1 MFVYLL
7 LQYNIVAKFEARK
20 KELAEAKK
28 ARQEAET
35 KATRDREE
43 QQRLA
48 REERSKLEEK
58 KLAAKLAELD
68 REKLLKESQ
77 LAYKKAKAQEDIE
90 ELQRKQKT
98 RGAQEKKSVKLD
110 REKELRARE

>member
-1 MFVYLL
+1 M
-7 LQYNIVAKFEARK
+7 K
-20 KELAEAKK
+20 
-28 ARQEAET
+28 
-35 KATRDREE
+35 
-43 QQRLA
+43 QRLA

-77 LAYKKAKAQEDIE
+77 LAYKKAKAHEDIE
-90 ELQRKQKT
+90 ELQRKQKA
-98 RGAQEKKSVKLD
+98 RGAKEKKVINSD

>member
-35 KATRDREE
+35 KATRDRE
-43 QQRLA
+43 
-48 REERSKLEEK
+48 
-58 KLAAKLAELD
+58 AA
-68 REKLLKESQ
+68 
-77 LAYKKAKAQEDIE
+77 I
-90 ELQRKQKT
+90 
-98 RGAQEKKSVKLD
+98 G
-110 REKELRARE
+110 